1 MSVAS
6 SPSNTSAQS
15 ATTVASDSAAAAS
28 SSTTASSSSIKYSK
42 TSAGTG
48 DPAGLGATNTNFS
61 TRGPVTWPALGLVSV
76 VAACAVAY
84 YKIERERRLENAMG
98 KIVSLIQEFSHFTML
113 LVSFNFMLLP
123 SSTILGFQQSLNV
136 DIRYQVS

>member
-6 SPSNTSAQS
+6 SPSSSAQS
-15 ATTVASDSAAAAS
+15 AASALESATATPAAAAAAS
-28 SSTTASSSSIKYSK
+28 STTASSSIKYSK

-84 YKIERERRLENAMG
+84 YNIERERRLENAMG
-98 KIVSLIQEFSHFTML
+98 KIVSLIINASRSRVFT
-113 LVSFNFMLLP
+113 
-123 SSTILGFQQSLNV
+123 
-136 DIRYQVS
+136 